1 MGTQGA
7 SIAPVSTEVKM
18 GAVEI
23 SPSFSMAISEMQK
36 CFRLDAS
43 GIALKARCV
52 QIGGTTG
59 ALCATRMGIQVHTD
73 KRYRHSIP
81 TIGND
86 ELGG

>member
-1 MGTQGA
+1 
-7 SIAPVSTEVKM
+7 M

-43 GIALKARCV
+43 GIALNIRCV

-59 ALCATRMGIQVHTD
+59 ALSATRMGIHSHTD
-73 KRYRHSIP
+73 KRYRHFRP
-81 TIGND
+81 NDGND